1 MPNTRLSPRSAGL
14 LAGIVALATA
24 CSGGES
30 VSPPA
35 PSRLEILTSPG
46 ASAASG
52 VPLAPQP
59 VLQLLD
65 ASGAA
70 VAARGVL
77 VTASLASGGGSLEG
91 ATGVRTDQD
100 GRAAFTD
107 LAIRGATGPR
117 TLRFSA
123 PGLSAAISGTI
134 SLGPGPATVAVVSA
148 GNNQTAAAGTA
159 VAIAPAVRVTD
170 QSDNPVPGVSVS
182 FAVTQGGGSV

>member
-70 VAARGVL
+70 VASRGVL

-123 PGLSAAISGTI
+123 TGLSAAISGTI
-134 SLGPGPATVAVVSA
+134 SLGPGPT
-148 GNNQTAAAGTA
+148 T

-182 FAVTQGGGSV
+182 FAVTQGGGTVTGPSPVTDANGVAA